1 MADDTTLYGLMA
13 EFTSTDALMSAA
25 ERVHH
30 EGYTRIDALTPMP
43 VHGLAEAM
51 GYDDRRIQKFILA
64 GGIFGCLAGLGL
76 QLHVNLMG
84 TNLSIGGVYL
94 TGYPLN
100 IGGRPLVSLPSFIVP
115 AFETTIL
122 FAALTAVVGTL
133 ALCGFPQPYHPV
145 FNVKRFRERGS
156 IDGLFLCV
164 EAEDPKF
171 DVAKTRSLLQNLGA
185 RGVYDVDA

>member
-1 MADDTTLYGLMA
+1 MADTPLYGLMA
-13 EFTSTDALMSAA
+13 EFTSTDALLSAA
-25 ERVHH
+25 ERAHQ

-51 GYDDRRIQKFILA
+51 GYDDRRIQKLILA
-64 GGIFGCLAGLGL
+64 GGILGCLGGLGL
-76 QLHVNLMG
+76 QLHVNLVNF
-84 TNLSIGGVYL
+84 NLNLGGVYL
-94 TGYPLN
+94 SGYPLN
-100 IGGRPLVSLPSFIVP
+100 IGGRPLVSLPAFIVP

-122 FAALTAVVGTL
+122 LAAITAVVGTL
-133 ALCGFPQPYHPV
+133 VLCGFPQPYHPV

-164 EAEDPKF
+164 EADDPKF
-171 DVAKTRSLLQNLGA
+171 DVARTREFLQGLGP

>member
-1 MADDTTLYGLMA
+1 
-13 EFTSTDALMSAA
+13 
-25 ERVHH
+25 
-30 EGYTRIDALTPMP
+30 
-43 VHGLAEAM
+43 
-51 GYDDRRIQKFILA
+51 
-64 GGIFGCLAGLGL
+64 
-76 QLHVNLMG
+76 MG
-84 TNLSIGGVYL
+84 TNLNIGGVYL

-122 FAALTAVVGTL
+122 FAALTAVIGTL

-156 IDGLFLCV
+156 TDGLFLCV

-171 DVAKTRSLLQNLGA
+171 DKARTRELLQGLGA
-185 RGVYDVDA
+185 RGVYDVEQ

>member
-1 MADDTTLYGLMA
+1 MSDSNLYGLLA
-13 EFTSTDALMSAA
+13 EFATPDALVLAA
-25 ERVHH
+25 GRVHR
-30 EGYTRIDALTPMP
+30 EGYTRIDALSPMP
-43 VHGLAEAM
+43 IEGLAEVM
-51 GYDDRRIQKFILA
+51 GYHDRRIQKMILG
-64 GGIFGCLAGLGL
+64 GGILGCLGGLGL
-76 QLHVNLMG
+76 QLHVNLLG
-84 TNLSIGGVYL
+84 TNVSVAGIYL

-122 FAALTAVVGTL
+122 LAALTAVFGTI
-133 ALCGFPQPYHPV
+133 ALCGLPMPYHPV

-164 EAEDPKF
+164 EAADPKF
-171 DVAKTRSLLQNLGA
+171 EAAKTRDLLAGLGA